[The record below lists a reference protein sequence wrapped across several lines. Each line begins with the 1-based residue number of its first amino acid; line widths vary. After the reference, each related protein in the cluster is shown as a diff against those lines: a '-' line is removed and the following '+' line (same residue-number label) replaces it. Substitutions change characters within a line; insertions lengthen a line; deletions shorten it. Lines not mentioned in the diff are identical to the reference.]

1 MSLSVSY
8 GGDRRGFVARRR
20 AKQDKHAAGGLGEG
34 EVARTYRVR
43 EVGGGKGLDAL
54 EPGPVGWVLPR
65 VNAAWLRAARGG
77 DLGPGSN
84 QSHVHPR
91 SCSGGLRADQGRRCR
106 SQLCWVP
113 SLSPAPKKMLIRL
126 ALVGLL
132 ELTCLYNALVKVEK
146 GGEGRGQ
153 KKKKK
158 KIFFL
163 ERPPPSRFRFLR
175 SPLLEDDRD
184 PKSHHE
190 QGGGTESWQ

>member
-1 MSLSVSY
+1 MVLDPISLTFILAPVLVV
-8 GGDRRGFVARRR
+8 FVLI
-20 AKQDKHAAGGLGEG
+20 KVVVVVHSC
-34 EVARTYRVR
+34 
-43 EVGGGKGLDAL
+43 
-54 EPGPVGWVLPR
+54 
-65 VNAAWLRAARGG
+65 
-77 DLGPGSN
+77 LGPFTLT
-84 QSHVHPR
+84 VTE
-91 SCSGGLRADQGRRCR
+91 
-106 SQLCWVP
+106 
-113 SLSPAPKKMLIRL
+113 KMLIRL

-163 ERPPPSRFRFLR
+163 ERPPPSRFRVLR

-190 QGGGTESWQ
+190 QGGGLKVGNKVLARACTGNRVVFTN